1 MKPKIYEEGRWR
13 PTLFD
18 NRPRKAKLDMLTW
31 CGVLFGLGILAFL
44 DTILNYGDI
53 FRPVNSVIFFLI
65 GLGILI
71 RTTTKIRSRK
81 FEFDKDKL
89 ERLEVKVK
97 SRKTA
102 LERKDQALRKRSKLR

>member
-18 NRPRKAKLDMLTW
+18 IRPRKAKLDMLTW

-44 DTILNYGDI
+44 DNILNYGDV
-53 FRPVNSVIFFLI
+53 FRPVNSVIFLLI

-81 FEFDKDKL
+81 VEFGKDKL

-97 SRKTA
+97 SLQLA
-102 LERKDQALRKRSKLR
+102 IDRKDQALRKRKNLR